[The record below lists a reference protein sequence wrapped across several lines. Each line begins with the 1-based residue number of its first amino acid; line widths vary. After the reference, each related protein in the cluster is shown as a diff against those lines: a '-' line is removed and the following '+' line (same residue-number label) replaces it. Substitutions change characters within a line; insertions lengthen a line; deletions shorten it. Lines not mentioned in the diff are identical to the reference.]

1 VNLEGSREVRNRR
14 FCIDD
19 DGVHTVFR
27 RRSRVGKVT
36 GLERHG
42 YVFRVRS
49 VTFFI
54 HEEAHG
60 GYGFHPV
67 GKSDT
72 EEKVE
77 ELHFIKVEV

>member
-1 VNLEGSREVRNRR
+1 
-14 FCIDD
+14 
-19 DGVHTVFR
+19 
-27 RRSRVGKVT
+27 VGKVT

-67 GKSDT
+67 AESDT
-72 EEKVE
+72 EKVEEKE

>member
-1 VNLEGSREVRNRR
+1 
-14 FCIDD
+14 
-19 DGVHTVFR
+19 
-27 RRSRVGKVT
+27 VGKVT

-42 YVFRVRS
+42 YVFRVGG
-49 VTFFI
+49 VTCLV
-54 HEEAHG
+54 HCPAEG

-67 GKSDT
+67 AESDT